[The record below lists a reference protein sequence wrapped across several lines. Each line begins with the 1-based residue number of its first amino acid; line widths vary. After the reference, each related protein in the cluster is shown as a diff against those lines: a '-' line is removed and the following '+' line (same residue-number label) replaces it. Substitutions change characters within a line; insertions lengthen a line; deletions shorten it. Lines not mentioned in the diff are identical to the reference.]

1 MQKLFHLVLILG
13 LLGLSV
19 EGQNSTGSPVITGLR
34 ITVKSLVD
42 LTSNSVEME
51 LLVRQIRQ
59 IIPPTHREMTYITP
73 VNLLVLLLLQ
83 PLLFHVLPQ
92 HLGHPVQPPAPS
104 LHPVF
109 LLYLLQSLQYL
120 LLPLLLHLSYLSER
134 Y

>member
-59 IIPPTHREMTYITP
+59 IIPPTHREMTYITVRSIQRSP
-73 VNLLVLLLLQ
+73 R
-83 PLLFHVLPQ
+83 
-92 HLGHPVQPPAPS
+92 
-104 LHPVF
+104 
-109 LLYLLQSLQYL
+109 
-120 LLPLLLHLSYLSER
+120 LS
-134 Y
+134 